1 MAGMAGAAGAAAST
15 STPGGVTATGRPIAI
30 ASSVKTGR
38 VRGGA
43 GARRRLD
50 TRPNVATA
58 EDRLR
63 VEIKAEGTPK
73 ALGRAT
79 VSMETG
85 ERIPGMRTVPP
96 IVMVTPATTA
106 IPASA
111 GA

>member
-1 MAGMAGAAGAAAST
+1 MMAGAAVMTVAAST
-15 STPGGVTATGRPIAI
+15 STPGGVTATGRTIM
-30 ASSVKTGR
+30 SSVKT

-43 GARRRLD
+43 GARRRLG

-73 ALGRAT
+73 ALGPAM
-79 VSMETG
+79 VSMEIG
-85 ERIPGMRTVPP
+85 ERIPVTRTVPP